1 MRIFTAGII
10 TETNTF
16 APWPTGLAGY
26 EEGGLFRG
34 DASAAG
40 DDNANVAARLFRDL
54 AHADGH
60 DFVEGLFATAHPSGP
75 TLRATYEMMRDEVLA
90 DAERQGP
97 FDVVLLFLHGA
108 MVAYGYDDCEADL
121 ARRMRA
127 VVGPKAVI
135 GVELDPH
142 CHLSQDL
149 IDASD
154 CVILMKE
161 YPHIDSLERARELY
175 SICTRA
181 AAGEVT
187 PTSALFDCR
196 MIGFYP
202 TTAEPMAGLVRRFVQ
217 AEAEPGVLSVSFAHG
232 FPWGDTP
239 ATGSRMLV
247 VSDGDPTLAA
257 SKARELGLAVYAER
271 EALFPRM
278 PSISEAL
285 DLAATLPGLVVLGD
299 TADNAGGGAP
309 SDNTVFLR
317 ELLARRATDVV
328 LGCIW
333 DPMAVRT
340 CMEAGEGASFSLR
353 IGGKCGPASGQ
364 PLDHRVTVKK
374 VLASH
379 SQAALG
385 DSRADLGA
393 SAWVSCDGVDVV
405 LISERS
411 QTFAPDAFTGIGVDL
426 ASKRLAVVKSS
437 QHYKA
442 GFAQVSDQL
451 INVASEGAIQM
462 RFADIAYEKFDA
474 SRMFPLDPD
483 PLGLG

>member
-1 MRIFTAGII
+1 MRIFTAGIV

-26 EEGGLFRG
+26 EDGGLFRG
-34 DASAAG
+34 DASTAG
-40 DDNANVAARLFRDL
+40 DADTNVACRLFRDL

-75 TLRATYEMMRDEVLA
+75 TLRATYETMRDEVLA
-90 DAERQGP
+90 EAERRGP

-121 ARRMRA
+121 TRRMRS
-127 VVGPKAVI
+127 VVGAKAII

-175 SICTRA
+175 DICTRA
-181 AAGEVT
+181 ATGEIK
-187 PTSALFDCR
+187 PTSALFECR
-196 MIGFYP
+196 MLGFYP
-202 TTAEPMAGLVRRFVQ
+202 TTAEPMAGLVRRFHET
-217 AEAEPGVLSVSFAHG
+217 EAEPGVLSVSFAHG

-247 VSDGDPTLAA
+247 VTDNDPALAA
-257 SKARELGLAVYAER
+257 TKARQLGLAVYAQR
-271 EALFPRM
+271 EALAPRM
-278 PSISEAL
+278 PSIAEAL
-285 DLAATLPGLVVLGD
+285 DLAASLPGLVVLGD

-309 SDNTVFLR
+309 SDNTAFLR
-317 ELLARRATDVV
+317 ELLARKATDAA

-364 PLDHRVTVKK
+364 PLDQRVTVRK
-374 VLASH
+374 VLAEH
-379 SQAALG
+379 SQAGLG
-385 DSRADLGA
+385 ASRADLGA
-393 SAWVSCDGVDVV
+393 SAWVDCDGIDVV

-426 ASKRLAVVKSS
+426 SAKRLVVVKSS

-462 RFADIAYEKFDA
+462 RFQDIRYDRFDA
-474 SRMFPLDPD
+474 SRMFPIDPD
-483 PLGLG
+483 PLGRG